1 MLLDVTALADEVV
14 LGLLAGKAALALGAE
29 LGTDALGS
37 AGNLA
42 LRNHGGG
49 NWWARPVS
57 IRGGVWCVC
66 GVREACRSSKP
77 QIWMMQHQDPLLAE
91 LPPLAVVLCALLL
104 V

>member
-42 LRNHGGG
+42 LRNHGGE
-49 NWWARPVS
+49 NWWARPAS
-57 IRGGVWCVC
+57 IRGGVVCV
-66 GVREACRSSKP
+66 RSAGSLSF
-77 QIWMMQHQDPLLAE
+77 QQAAE
-91 LPPLAVVLCALLL
+91 MDDAAPRPTFG
-104 V
+104 